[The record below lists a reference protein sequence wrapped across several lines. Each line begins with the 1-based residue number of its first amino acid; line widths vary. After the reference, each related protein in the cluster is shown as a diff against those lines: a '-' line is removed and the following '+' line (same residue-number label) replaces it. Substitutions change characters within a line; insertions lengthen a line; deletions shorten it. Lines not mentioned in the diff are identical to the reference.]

1 MPSDELVAQLS
12 THRRAVGES
21 GFDQLATY
29 LAEHDVPCPKCRYDL
44 RGVPNALCPEC
55 GTAIP
60 GSVMATP
67 SEPAR

>member
-1 MPSDELVAQLS
+1 MQADQFVAVLNAYQLA
-12 THRRAVGES
+12 AVET

-29 LAEHDVPCPKCRYDL
+29 LAVHNAPCPKCRYDL